1 MSGRAPGAG
10 GAAACEGMLAELR
23 KKHEVTSS
31 QPLPARSTVGI
42 VLEGV
47 VVNII
52 VPGSP
57 SYKRNEAG
65 ECIEPGDTVV
75 AIDGAEVTK
84 ADIIPKLRG
93 NDVPGSLVSI
103 SVHKQG
109 REAPVDFRLTRCGR
123 SARQARPARPRE
135 TPRPG
140 VCACVPACRRA
151 GVRGAASVA
160 FVCAPAGRA
169 CAHRSPPLCRA
180 DMRSVMNLKDLYLAL
195 GELHTEMD
203 NPRPDKLRQ
212 KIDVLEKRVQVRC
225 PSCFFCACRPCC

>member
-1 MSGRAPGAG
+1 MSGRSAAGAS
-10 GAAACEGMLAELR
+10 GAAACEDMLAELR
-23 KKHEVTSS
+23 KKHEVKSS

-103 SVHKQG
+103 SVLKQG
-109 REAPVDFRLTRCGR
+109 REAPVDFKLTRCGLN
-123 SARQARPARPRE
+123 ARQARKWRGMRGRAG
-135 TPRPG
+135 RPG
-140 VCACVPACRRA
+140 PACACVPVCLCACVVGARRWPACAA
-151 GVRGAASVA
+151 GAGARKACVCSPLAAPAQSGHAFRHEPEGPLPGARGAA
-160 FVCAPAGRA
+160 
-169 CAHRSPPLCRA
+169 H
-180 DMRSVMNLKDLYLAL
+180 
-195 GELHTEMD
+195 
-203 NPRPDKLRQ
+203 
-212 KIDVLEKRVQVRC
+212 
-225 PSCFFCACRPCC
+225 